1 MSPIRIEQCDPAR
14 MDVKYFVIVGL
25 LLVIIMA
32 VLAQLWQLERERRIT
47 AEKRLLEMYL
57 EESLRTKV
65 EGVARREK
73 EEAVADRKELPRET
87 VKWNGTPREV
97 LLIDAEEGRRM
108 GFEAGNLIHVREDE
122 PATQPAG
129 VEK

>member
-1 MSPIRIEQCDPAR
+1 

-47 AEKRLLEMYL
+47 AEKRLSEMYL
-57 EESLRTKV
+57 EESLRAAV
-65 EGVARREK
+65 EGAAKRWK
-73 EEAVADRKELPRET
+73 EDAVANRKELPRET
-87 VKWNGTPREV
+87 VKWNGTLRDV
-97 LLIDAEEGRRM
+97 LLIGAEEGRGM
-108 GFEAGNLIHVREDE
+108 GFEAGDVVHVREDE

-129 VEK
+129 AEK